1 MLRQKS
7 PPCGISLSLIFYS
20 LFKCN
25 SFLGIKLTLHS
36 KPGCPTFFSYDFWSN
51 FFLLSFVKWVMDPLR
66 KLFQIVNELK
76 RCNVCLIF
84 SICSYPEEQL
94 KQVVFLLLCRSK
106 EKKLLSSRLKD
117 WVLFCLGKGE
127 PRGNITVVFKHK
139 KGYCKDKRNPSYY
152 DLCVMSKSNCIKLHK
167 VEI

>member
-1 MLRQKS
+1 MVVTFCSLTIPFSQKCGKKENGSIKKKKKGGDRNGRTISVLRQKS

-20 LFKCN
+20 PFKCN

-106 EKKLLSSRLKD
+106 EKKNFYHQD
-117 WVLFCLGKGE
+117 WKTEFCF
-127 PRGNITVVFKHK
+127 V
-139 KGYCKDKRNPSYY
+139 
-152 DLCVMSKSNCIKLHK
+152 
-167 VEI
+167 